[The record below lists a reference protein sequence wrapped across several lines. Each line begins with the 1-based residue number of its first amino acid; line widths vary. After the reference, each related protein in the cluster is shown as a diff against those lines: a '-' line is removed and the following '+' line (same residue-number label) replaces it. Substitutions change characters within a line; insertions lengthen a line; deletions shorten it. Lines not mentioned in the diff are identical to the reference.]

1 MIEIYKTIDGRIQP
15 IDEYDKNCWINMI
28 DPTSEEISQIS
39 TQYGVEEDFLRAALD
54 KEEISRVEMDE
65 DYNCSLITFD
75 VPTMITDSEDLT
87 YETYPIGIIET
98 PQSVITVCLYDNEI
112 LKEIAENKVR
122 YTFTNL
128 RTRFILQ
135 ILYKCATRYLFYL
148 RLINKKSQDVE
159 YKLHQSTKNVYLFQM
174 MELEKSLV
182 FFSTSLKTNQ
192 MVIDKLQRGR
202 VLKLYED
209 DKELL
214 EDLAIELDQGIE
226 MCSIYSNIL
235 SGQMDAFASIIS
247 NNLNIVMKV
256 LTAVTILMTIPQ
268 IVSSFYGMNVTGL
281 PFANCGAVTIITI
294 IITLVVAFVLYKFH
308 MFS

>member
-28 DPTSEEISQIS
+28 DPTTEEISQIS

-135 ILYKCATRYLFYL
+135 ILYKCATRYLYYL
-148 RLINKKSQDVE
+148 RLINKKSQEVE
-159 YKLHQSTKNVYLFQM
+159 YKLHQSTKNIYLFQM

-268 IVSSFYGMNVTGL
+268 IVSSFYGMNVSGL
-281 PFANCGAVTIITI
+281 PFPTTGAVVIITI
-294 IITLVVAFVLYKFH
+294 VITLITAFILYKFH

>member
-1 MIEIYKTIDGRIQP
+1 
-15 IDEYDKNCWINMI
+15 MI
-28 DPTSEEISQIS
+28 DPTTEEISQIS

-135 ILYKCATRYLFYL
+135 ILYKCATRYLYYL
-148 RLINKKSQDVE
+148 RLINKKSQEVE
-159 YKLHQSTKNVYLFQM
+159 YKLHQSTKNIYLFQM

-268 IVSSFYGMNVTGL
+268 IVSSFYGMNVSGL
-281 PFANCGAVTIITI
+281 PFPTTGAVVIITI
-294 IITLVVAFVLYKFH
+294 VITLITAFILYKFH

>member
-28 DPTSEEISQIS
+28 DPTTEEISQIS

-112 LKEIAENKVR
+112 LKEIAQNKVR

-135 ILYKCATRYLFYL
+135 ILYKCATRYLYYL
-148 RLINKKSQDVE
+148 RLINKKSQEVE
-159 YKLHQSTKNVYLFQM
+159 YKLHQSTKNIYLFQM

-268 IVSSFYGMNVTGL
+268 IVSSFYGMNVSGL
-281 PFANCGAVTIITI
+281 PFPTTGAVVIITI
-294 IITLVVAFVLYKFH
+294 VITLITAFILYKFH